1 MRDYLHTVGLIV
13 FLLLGGFATDSA
25 AAQPK
30 QPGVILSCDK
40 IQSIRYVAEPWEKN
54 SRYYPDSDVRLAILD
69 RLEPAAG
76 AIYLAVLGP
85 PFGHFGMPSCYLLSY
100 DKRHGFADM
109 QLAESVAAPVDDL
122 LTFQVTAGYY
132 DPSAERSKRWE
143 RLELRIDLKNQ
154 NHVVKFLDRP

>member
-1 MRDYLHTVGLIV
+1 MRDYLHAFGLIV
-13 FLLLGGFATDSA
+13 LVLVAFTADSL

-30 QPGVILSCDK
+30 QPGVILGCDK
-40 IQSIRYVAEPWEKN
+40 VESIRYVAEPWEKN
-54 SRYYPDSDVRLAILD
+54 SRYYADSDVRLAILD
-69 RLEPAAG
+69 RLEPAAS
-76 AIYLAVLGP
+76 AVYLVVLGP
-85 PFGHFGMPSCYLLSY
+85 PFSHFGLPSCYLLSY

-122 LTFQVTAGYY
+122 LTFEVAAGYY

-154 NHVVKFLDRP
+154 KHVVKSLDRP